1 MNFSFYNVTSIH
13 NFTSMLTVACENNLM
28 LWVLSTA
35 PKISP
40 VRIILFVLKTLTNE
54 QHPCKLVRVD
64 EDIALENSTDVTNLL
79 VDEFKTSMEN
89 TGGDVSWIN
98 GKNERHNIII
108 HNILRAVLIDSR
120 LVPA

>member
-1 MNFSFYNVTSIH
+1 MEFDFYKVTFIRG
-13 NFTSMLTVACENNLM
+13 FTSMLTVVCPETRM

-79 VDEFKTSMEN
+79 VDDLKISME
-89 TGGDVSWIN
+89 TIGGDSSWLN
-98 GKNERHNIII
+98 VNN
-108 HNILRAVLIDSR
+108 
-120 LVPA
+120 